1 MKLFNIDDQYNL
13 IFEPE
18 VFLIHDF
25 AELKKSRKDVKL
37 LRKELGYIY
46 FYCDL
51 SSDFQRNL
59 DPDSKKE
66 DIKKFV
72 KLPVKWEPDAKV
84 KKCMEV
90 YRYLSK
96 TIASELLETAYRAVD
111 KLKRHIDTLDL
122 NERNPQ
128 TNAPI
133 WNPKVIQDMVK
144 GLPDLLKSVQ
154 QAEAEYI
161 KGVEESDRLRGD
173 KIKTFYE
180 DGISRK
186 FVGAS

>member
-1 MKLFNIDDQYNL
+1 MKLFSIDDQYNL

-46 FYCDL
+46 FFCDL
-51 SSDFQRNL
+51 SSDFQRNI
-59 DPDSKKE
+59 DPESKKE

-72 KLPVKWEPDAKV
+72 KLPEKWEPDEKV
-84 KKCMEV
+84 KKCMVV
-90 YRYLSK
+90 YEYLSQSV
-96 TIASELLETAYRAVD
+96 ASELLRSAYIAVD
-111 KLKRHIDTLDL
+111 KLKKHIEHIDL

-128 TNAPI
+128 TNSPV
-133 WNPKVIQDMVK
+133 WNPKVISDIVK

-161 KGVEESDRLRGD
+161 KGIEESDRLRGD

-186 FVGAS
+186 FIGAS